1 MKKKTFFRGLAT
13 SFAVAT
19 LGLTSVALT
28 SCEKESLSVQ
38 PSDVNNTY
46 NFNYSELAS
55 YLNQWGIASEASLQ
69 KVLSSQLTKAQVEE
83 ILNNWDPSYQTL
95 KDYLDNNYKPELENI
110 KNILDAWNPTLTQ
123 LQLFLDAWDETLA
136 KIDGISDSLASF
148 LAGYTALSPASATI
162 FITVYDW
169 NTGELLT
176 QVSQAV
182 AADEDGNVAEQLVE
196 VECPYIEG
204 YLAHNAINV
213 TVPALGKGQSAILP
227 ITFYLTSLEYNGAK
241 LTVANDPEEKV
252 QTVTEK
258 TDVVKMSEE
267 DVNLEQNQINVEIPI
282 TYETGT
288 KVDNIDEVNDYID
301 NELVIT
307 RAITDEQIKTTLK
320 ARVALLNNIKTV
332 EDTQVVSKIIKGS
345 IVNIHITPVYEQV
358 VKTMTF
364 EFEDL
369 KAPVEVPNIIVKTLV
384 KNIIEEEVIV
394 VDEEAFQEGGGTAED
409 ITKPSH
415 SNAHGSDA
423 NAGGG
428 TASK

>member
-38 PSDVNNTY
+38 PSDVNNTDT
-46 NFNYSELAS
+46 FNYSELAS

-69 KVLSSQLTKAQVEE
+69 KVLSSQLTKSQIEE

-95 KDYLDNNYKPELENI
+95 KDYLDNNYKPDLENI
-110 KNILDAWNPTLTQ
+110 KNTLDAWNPTLTQ
-123 LQLFLDAWDETLA
+123 LQLFLAAWDETLA
-136 KIDGISDSLASF
+136 KIDGISESLESF

-196 VECPYIEG
+196 VECPYVEG
-204 YLAHNAINV
+204 YFSQNAINV
-213 TVPALGKGQSAILP
+213 AVPALGKGQSAILP
-227 ITFYLTSLEYNGAK
+227 ITFYLTSLDYSGAK

-258 TDVVKMSEE
+258 TEKVKMSEE
-267 DVNLEQNQINVEIPI
+267 DVNLEENQYNVEIPI

-288 KVDNIDEVNDYID
+288 KVENIEVINDYID
-301 NELVIT
+301 NMPIT
-307 RAITDEQIKTTLK
+307 RSITDEQIRTTLK
-320 ARVALLNNIKTV
+320 ARVALLNTSKTV

-358 VKTMTF
+358 IKTMTF
-364 EFEDL
+364 EFDEL
-369 KAPVEVPNIIVKTLV
+369 AAPLEVPNIIVKTLV
-384 KNIIEEEVIV
+384 RNIIEEEVVV
-394 VDEEAFQEGGGTAED
+394 VDEEAFEEGGGTAED

-428 TASK
+428 TAGK